1 MGDPKMKKILIL
13 IAFAI
18 MFVGCSG
25 NQNLSI
31 PTEKIVTD
39 KKSAY
44 VVFMRPD
51 TFAGAA
57 YSPTIS
63 EFFPETKKAI
73 EIADLGIG
81 EKVIYKVNPGK
92 HYFHIDFQFDTVHSL
107 DAREGEV
114 YYFDTHKHMLIS
126 AINRQETEILS
137 KHIEGKEC
145 SQELLDRYLLEE
157 IITYED
163 KSNNMMLQKD
173 SKPTTIKYT
182 NWKFWLEVHCKNN
195 KVVYANYLYGM
206 KTDDLNSETELVQL
220 SNKKLEEGFKLSNI
234 IEDFNV
240 YVNKFEGIPYKD
252 GISLSILQEF
262 DNKYY
267 KSFKSDELEI
277 TFDET
282 KTTEGSQ
289 LARYFS
295 LTLAQ
300 MHNNAT
306 TTKIRCTIKS
316 KKTGEIVAILNG
328 SSVTGGG
335 ILGGFDTGKKDLIDT
350 FNSYITRNLYI

>member
-1 MGDPKMKKILIL
+1 MKKILIL

-18 MFVGCSG
+18 IFVGCGG
-25 NQNLSI
+25 NKNLSI
-31 PTEKIVTD
+31 PTEKIITD

-51 TFAGAA
+51 TFQGAA
-57 YSPTIS
+57 FSPTIS

-92 HYFHIDFQFDTVHSL
+92 HYFHIDFQLNTVHSL
-107 DAREGEV
+107 DAKAGEV

-126 AINRQETEILS
+126 AIDRQYIEILS
-137 KHIEGKEC
+137 KNLEGKEC
-145 SQELLDRYLLEE
+145 SQQLIDKYLLEE
-157 IITYED
+157 VITQEE
-163 KSNNMMLQKD
+163 KSNNMTQLNE
-173 SKPTTIKYT
+173 SKPAIIKYT
-182 NWKFWLEVHCKNN
+182 NWKFWLEVHCKDN
-195 KVVYANYLYGM
+195 KVIYANYLYDM
-206 KTDDLNSETELVQL
+206 KTDELNNETELIQS
-220 SNKKLEEGFKLSNI
+220 SNKKLEGFKLSNI
-234 IEDFNV
+234 IEDFNI
-240 YVNKFEGIPYKD
+240 YINKFEGIRYGD
-252 GISLSILQEF
+252 GVALSILQEF

-267 KSFKSDELEI
+267 KSFMNDELEI
-277 TFDET
+277 IFDET

-295 LTLAQ
+295 LTLAS

-306 TTKIRCTIKS
+306 TTKMRCTIKL
-316 KKTGEIVAILNG
+316 KKTGEIISILNG

-335 ILGGFDTGKKDLIDT
+335 FLGGFDTGKKDLIDT
-350 FNSYITRNLYI
+350 FNSYIKRNLYK